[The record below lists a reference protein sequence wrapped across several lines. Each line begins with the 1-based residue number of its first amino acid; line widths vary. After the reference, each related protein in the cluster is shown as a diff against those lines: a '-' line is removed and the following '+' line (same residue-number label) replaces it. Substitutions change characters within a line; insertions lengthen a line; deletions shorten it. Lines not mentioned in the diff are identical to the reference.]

1 MDTLFPLL
9 PVAGSL
15 TSPLPPVL
23 VVGKRSLPL
32 PPLRVET
39 PLPT

>member
-1 MDTLFPLL
+1 MDILFPLL

-15 TSPLPPVL
+15 TSPLPPVRI
-23 VVGKRSLPL
+23 VGGRTMPL
-32 PPLRVET
+32 PPPRIET